1 MGNAGNIGW
10 DTQIAWDKALADYYV
25 LAGMGID
32 YGAPGEGEITLIR
45 KDAVPRRPTT
55 KGGPGSGFHG
65 HSGRPGKRGGSDND
79 GSTGSP
85 TGGTPAA
92 QRKPSATLSDRPV
105 TRTQA
110 IAVAIQKLDGGK
122 PTGNLLASDAG
133 KHFFALGFKGP
144 VIKQLYDLSQMYK
157 AGGAPRQKAIGAIM
171 TALASD
177 TELGDALRAQID
189 TEDELAKEKAKKAG
203 VRPAKIGNLPTAG
216 KQGGRGSGAS
226 EEEKRLAADR
236 ARAQR
241 DHDQELADQIAA
253 EKRKK
258 GKESARW
265 RKVGETVYLGTRP
278 IVDAT
283 DHGDTVSSGEAVIS
297 WTEVVAGY
305 HVLAGL
311 AVSYGD
317 PNGAITLLRRDAL
330 PKRGSATKGG
340 PGSGFHGHAG
350 RPGERGGSR
359 KEGNTQ
365 MSRSKAEAFA
375 EGSKAPGA
383 YYHATSA
390 QAAAAI
396 RDEGFRLDVRH
407 SGNFFGEGVYF
418 TNKKGVKFF
427 GDTDVEVRV
436 NVKNP
441 YIHLPEPDEPTQ
453 PLLTKLSTSPF
464 ADEIAEKMAADNTL
478 SKAKALTLV
487 LQEKGYDSVITREDE
502 DVLVV
507 FDPADIAIVEADAP
521 SLKKSVSAE
530 KGGPGSGFH
539 GHAGRP
545 GERGGSAPRSSAPT
559 LGEIEAQGA
568 SHSDA
573 IDAMNYDAD
582 PVVRAWL
589 GGDVGLPDE
598 SQYSTLRMGD
608 RTIHFKDKIVT
619 ELSADIGI
627 RYADANAFIKS
638 WADSSNQGYGAQLI
652 QRTAAEVFD
661 TPYSDW
667 QQSLWEQENRLWE
680 RDFNDKLDYLNL
692 FDEIDADSARHLK
705 TQALDGLPFPHLAR
719 ERFEELFP
727 TGLALPLKRRSVDE
741 VVAERNRIE
750 AGVRQ
755 VRDEQADVVKRAL
768 RSIYDRTQRDLQE
781 QGIEDVIL
789 YRGFGGEQAAVDLG
803 DEIAVTFNALSSW
816 SADHAVADSFAK
828 TGRAGQTFAIKVS
841 ADRVFSTPRTGF
853 GCLNEWEFVVLGHT
867 ADRASVITV
876 YEDGKK
882 RSSVKSKEFAMKIIN
897 LDDSD
902 VNADWIKLVNPEA
915 TARDRALHAK
925 LAGEAD
931 TSEADWPE
939 PKTDSAEDW
948 PDVEAD
954 GAEDWEEPET
964 DTEDDADD
972 EA

>member
-1 MGNAGNIGW
+1 M
-10 DTQIAWDKALADYYV
+10 KLHH
-25 LAGMGID
+25 ID
-32 YGAPGEGEITLIR
+32 
-45 KDAVPRRPTT
+45 
-55 KGGPGSGFHG
+55 S
-65 HSGRPGKRGGSDND
+65 SQKR
-79 GSTGSP
+79 TG
-85 TGGTPAA
+85 
-92 QRKPSATLSDRPV
+92 
-105 TRTQA
+105 
-110 IAVAIQKLDGGK
+110 
-122 PTGNLLASDAG
+122 ASDAL
-133 KHFFALGFKGP
+133 FW
-144 VIKQLYDLSQMYK
+144 
-157 AGGAPRQKAIGAIM
+157 
-171 TALASD
+171 
-177 TELGDALRAQID
+177 AQYL
-189 TEDELAKEKAKKAG
+189 T
-203 VRPAKIGNLPTAG
+203 
-216 KQGGRGSGAS
+216 
-226 EEEKRLAADR
+226 EEEGPPL
-236 ARAQR
+236 
-241 DHDQELADQIAA
+241 
-253 EKRKK
+253 
-258 GKESARW
+258 
-265 RKVGETVYLGTRP
+265 LG
-278 IVDAT
+278 I
-283 DHGDTVSSGEAVIS
+283 
-297 WTEVVAGY
+297 
-305 HVLAGL
+305 LAG
-311 AVSYGD
+311 
-317 PNGAITLLRRDAL
+317 
-330 PKRGSATKGG
+330 
-340 PGSGFHGHAG
+340 
-350 RPGERGGSR
+350 
-359 KEGNTQ
+359 
-365 MSRSKAEAFA
+365 
-375 EGSKAPGA
+375 
-383 YYHATSA
+383 
-390 QAAAAI
+390 
-396 RDEGFRLDVRH
+396 
-407 SGNFFGEGVYF
+407 
-418 TNKKGVKFF
+418 
-427 GDTDVEVRV
+427 
-436 NVKNP
+436 
-441 YIHLPEPDEPTQ
+441 
-453 PLLTKLSTSPF
+453 
-464 ADEIAEKMAADNTL
+464 
-478 SKAKALTLV
+478 
-487 LQEKGYDSVITREDE
+487 
-502 DVLVV
+502 
-507 FDPADIAIVEADAP
+507 
-521 SLKKSVSAE
+521 SAE

-568 SHSDA
+568 SHRDA
-573 IDAMNYDAD
+573 IDALNYDAD

-661 TPYSDW
+661 APYSDW

-755 VRDEQADVVKRAL
+755 LREEQADVVKRAL

-931 TSEADWPE
+931 TSEADTSEADWPE
-939 PKTDSAEDW
+939 PETDSAEDW

-954 GAEDWEEPET
+954 GAEDWPEPET